1 MNKLAGFGVAVALC
15 MAAAGFGA
23 YLALRPQPAAVPV
36 AAIGE
41 AVVPAAQM
49 PAAAEVVDSPA
60 DLAGMGSAP
69 APAAARFALVAAAA
83 PA

>member
-1 MNKLAGFGVAVALC
+1 MNKLVGFGVAVALC

-41 AVVPAAQM
+41 AGVPGSQ
-49 PAAAEVVDSPA
+49 AAAD
-60 DLAGMGSAP
+60 
-69 APAAARFALVAAAA
+69 AA
-83 PA
+83 